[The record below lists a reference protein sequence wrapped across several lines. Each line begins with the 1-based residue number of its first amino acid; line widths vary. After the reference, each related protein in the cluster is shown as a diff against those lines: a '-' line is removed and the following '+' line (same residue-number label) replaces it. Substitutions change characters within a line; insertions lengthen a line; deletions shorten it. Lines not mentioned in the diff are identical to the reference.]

1 MNRDFFIEKLNETQI
16 WDFIVIG
23 GGATGLG
30 IAVDASSRGYSV
42 LLLEQSDFA
51 KGTSSRSTKLIH
63 GGVRYLAQGN
73 IGLVY
78 EALRER
84 GILMKNVPHLVKPQT
99 FIIPCYNYFQK
110 IKYWIGLKLYDWMSA
125 GLSLGTSIS
134 LDREQVIERLPNI
147 KTKGLIGG
155 IEYYDAQFDDARLAI
170 NLAQT
175 AAEHGAVVLNYYK
188 VTSLIKSNGKI
199 SGVTAVDIVNNKS
212 YSLNA
217 KSVINA
223 TGVFVD
229 DILQLDEALQKRLVR
244 VSQGVHLVVDRSF
257 SKTNDAVL
265 IPKTSDGRVL
275 FVVPWNQHVLL
286 GTTDTPVDNTSMEP
300 VAMKLEINFILEN
313 VAHYLIRP
321 PQRKDVL
328 SVFAGLRPLSA
339 TASAS
344 STKEISRGHKLI
356 VSHSGLITITGGKW
370 TTYRIMAEHVVNKA
384 VEVCG
389 FRKIKSRT
397 IEIKIHGYVDKTIS
411 VFGSDEEKINEIIQ
425 QNPSLD
431 KPLSDQFSYKE
442 AHIVWAVRNEMA
454 LRVEDV
460 LARRTRILFLDAKV
474 AIELAPRVAAIIAKE
489 LNRDEQWI
497 SSQINEFTQLAQQ
510 YVVNSF

>member
-1 MNRDFFIEKLNETQI
+1 MNRDSFIQKISEAQI

-30 IAVDASSRGYSV
+30 IAVDASGRGYSV

-73 IGLVY
+73 IRLVY
-78 EALRER
+78 EALHER
-84 GILMKNVPHLVKPQT
+84 GILLKNAPHLVKPQT

-110 IKYWIGLKLYDWMSA
+110 IKFGIGLKLYDWMSA
-125 GLSLGTSIS
+125 KLSLGKSIF
-134 LDREQVIERLPNI
+134 LNKEQVIERLPNI
-147 KTKGLIGG
+147 ESKGLVGG

-175 AAEHGAVVLNYYK
+175 ASEQGAVILNYFK
-188 VTSLIKSNGKI
+188 VTSLIKNGGKT
-199 SGVTAVDIVNNKS
+199 SGVTAVDIISNKT

-229 DILQLDEALQKRLVR
+229 DILQLDEVLRKRLVR

-257 SKTNDAVL
+257 LKTNDAVL

-275 FVVPWNQHVLL
+275 FVVPWNQHVLV
-286 GTTDTPVDNTSMEP
+286 GTTDTPVDHTSMEP
-300 VAMKLEINFILEN
+300 VALNQEINFILEN
-313 VAHYLIRP
+313 AARYLIHP

-328 SVFAGLRPLSA
+328 SVFAGLRPLAA
-339 TASAS
+339 TTSES
-344 STKEISRGHKLI
+344 STKEISRGHKMI

-370 TTYRIMAEHVVNKA
+370 TTYRIMAEDVVNKA
-384 VEVCG
+384 IKVWG
-389 FRKIKSRT
+389 FRKTKSKT
-397 IEIKIHGYVDKTIS
+397 KETKIHGYTDKTSS
-411 VFGSDEEKINEIIQ
+411 VFGSDEEKINELIQ
-425 QNPSLD
+425 QNPSLE
-431 KPLSDQFSYKE
+431 KSLCEHFSYKE

-454 LRVEDV
+454 LTVEDV
-460 LARRTRILFLDAKV
+460 LARRTRILFLNTKL
-474 AIELAPRVAAIIAKE
+474 AIELAPCVAAIMAKE